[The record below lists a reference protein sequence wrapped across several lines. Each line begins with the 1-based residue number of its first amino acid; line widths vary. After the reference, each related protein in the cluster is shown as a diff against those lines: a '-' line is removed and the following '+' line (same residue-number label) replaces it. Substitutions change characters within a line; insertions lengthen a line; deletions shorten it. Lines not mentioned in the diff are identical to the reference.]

1 MSFGKSFIFK
11 ASTDQYFDARWVV
24 MINKVVTAPGKD
36 NNFNITFHV
45 SFRNGT
51 NLNIGYENVPED
63 DLVELTHKVKKD
75 RQELLELWERIHT
88 EPI

>member
-24 MINKVVTAPGKD
+24 MVNKVLTVKKD

-51 NLNIGYENVPED
+51 NLNIGYEDVSE
-63 DLVELTHKVKKD
+63 EYMIEYTHKVIKD
-75 RQELLELWERIHT
+75 RKELLELWERIHT